1 MLTIICVDT
10 YAPTD
15 VVNLLLNGSEGWGGL
30 VFRADDIVFDDYEK
44 YFHSLLCS
52 KSLIPTYDL
61 GFHL

>member
-44 YFHSLLCS
+44 YFQSLES
-52 KSLIPTYDL
+52 S
-61 GFHL
+61 